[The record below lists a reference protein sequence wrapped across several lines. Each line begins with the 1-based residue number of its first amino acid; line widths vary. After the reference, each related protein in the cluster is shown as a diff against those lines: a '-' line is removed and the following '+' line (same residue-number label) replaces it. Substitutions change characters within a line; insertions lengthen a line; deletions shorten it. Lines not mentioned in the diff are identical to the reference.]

1 MRIAPRHLI
10 MVASIGV
17 LASGAALA
25 DSGDGGDN
33 GMSPYYG
40 DSWADLQAH
49 NPNMPSPAMQALQD
63 RADAQAAFERAR
75 DHMRAVT
82 QRWRDDI
89 THMMHRES
97 GGPAS

>member
-17 LASGAALA
+17 LASSAALA

-49 NPNMPSPAMQALQD
+49 DRNMPSPAMQALQD

-75 DHMRAVT
+75 DHVRAVT
-82 QRWRDDI
+82 HRWRDDV

-97 GGPAS
+97 VGPTS

>member
-63 RADAQAAFERAR
+63 RADAQAAFAEARSRA
-75 DHMRAVT
+75 HASVE
-82 QRWRDDI
+82 RWRDRVA
-89 THMMHRES
+89 HMLHGDAS
-97 GGPAS
+97 PAG